1 MHINTGADTT
11 VLIAHPLSG
20 VAVPELVML
29 LSAAPPEEA
38 AGSETIHQSLC
49 MRIQGHGQ
57 AIVWRLG
64 TPAGC
69 QCCQALQNLAMNAGL
84 LCLGYDQHLLTTMLA
99 HVAALR
105 VPAACMAVYQSAPCI
120 AKWGRDIEMEHQVG
134 SGHSLCCSTQASSAS
149 SLVFNGLLGES
160 TADANTGSALRGS
173 PFDAGCLDI
182 KQASAGAYASAASV
196 NETYAEA
203 APRHL
208 A

>member
-1 MHINTGADTT
+1 
-11 VLIAHPLSG
+11 
-20 VAVPELVML
+20 
-29 LSAAPPEEA
+29 
-38 AGSETIHQSLC
+38 
-49 MRIQGHGQ
+49 
-57 AIVWRLG
+57 
-64 TPAGC
+64 
-69 QCCQALQNLAMNAGL
+69 MNAGL

-208 A
+208 ASAACGGTRGPAPRCGGGTGLWWRGPGRGTCPAARRAGRQAPSRAAHRAADR